1 MLMDDKFRE
10 KLNLDDLFT
19 QDKTE
24 TNNKT
29 KVYQKILQR
38 VHKKIKLTSRQRNN
52 MKCCWFII
60 PEFIFG
66 LPKYDTGACTTY
78 IMDKLDGNG
87 FIVKYTYPNLVF
99 ISWNHYIP
107 DYERIAIKKEQG
119 ISIDG
124 FGNIIKKKPN
134 NGMGLDDGNFNNLM
148 LKNAPASSGGSS
160 SSNSKKGILKKQD
173 DKYKSIHSYKPG
185 GLIYSNELI
194 NSVNSATHKD

>member
-1 MLMDDKFRE
+1 MDNKFRE
-10 KLNLDDLFT
+10 RINLDELFT

-29 KVYQKILQR
+29 KTYQKILQR
-38 VHKKIKLTSRQRNN
+38 VHNKIKLTSRQRNN

-60 PEFIFG
+60 PEFILG

-107 DYERIAIKKEQG
+107 DYERMNIKKEQG

-124 FGNIIKKKPN
+124 FGNIITKKNKK
-134 NGMGLDDGNFNNLM
+134 DDHEDNPNNLM
-148 LKNAPASSGGSS
+148 LKNAPANISLLT
-160 SSNSKKGILKKQD
+160 NKPKDQNKKSD

-185 GLIYSNELI
+185 GLIYSNDLI
-194 NSVNSATHKD
+194 NSINSATHK